1 MVITMDRYEA
11 NWPMVEKGWRTHVQ
25 GEGRQFASAKEA
37 IETYR
42 AENPGMIDQDLLPF
56 VVAHDGKPVAKIA
69 NGDSVILFN
78 FRAATARRR
87 FPRVRPQRSSRTLTA
102 RAIPAFTRRHAGV

>member
-25 GEGRQFASAKEA
+25 AEGRQFASAREA

-56 VVAHDGKPVAKIA
+56 VCLLYTSG
-69 NGDSVILFN
+69 
-78 FRAATARRR
+78 
-87 FPRVRPQRSSRTLTA
+87 QR
-102 RAIPAFTRRHAGV
+102 